1 VKEIDRERKGRK
13 WKERVREEERERER
27 ERRKELE
34 KKRAQPDSHH
44 ETSYDDTNSVN
55 DY

>member
-1 VKEIDRERKGRK
+1 VERES
-13 WKERVREEERERER
+13 ERRRRERERER
-27 ERRKELE
+27 RRKELE